1 VYFGKS
7 RKLSRFKKNE
17 IFAHFFRTE
26 NLTVLSLHGINN
38 FLNLKLTFK
47 MKFKKLQIVCLFIF
61 ALFTG
66 VAQAQDPEFEANYLN
81 MYGTGKYLLTEY
93 HPLTFSNTPVK
104 TTITELYDT
113 TTSGWDE
120 FVRLS
125 FRHTPNCARVSG
137 RDIKAFG
144 GFFNFRD
151 TNIYVGNLLTAV
163 VSTDLNTGLQYGR
176 LDFKYRTGSV
186 QPDTL
191 FSSED
196 TTRTVFTYNANGVAS
211 ALVQKRVG
219 GIYQNKERFTYNHN
233 AAKEQVFYR
242 KEVYDSLT
250 VAWFSDQ
257 AYVTTYNAAGKISSI
272 LDISYNSAGTP
283 DTTFIGLTYDAQNRV
298 TSLVGSERINGVV
311 TPVGRFRTLNFETN
325 GNVKEAVSEEYMSG
339 GLYVGSEKVFY
350 KSGNDARLT
359 EIIVQV
365 KNSAG
370 VFINESRYRIE
381 YCGTGVNVTD
391 LVDNSEVKL
400 YPNPVAETLNVEL
413 ETASFNNAMT
423 VEILDI
429 TGRSLKIQSFSS
441 ENAQIN
447 VSELPQGVFFVRVQ
461 SGSNSAIKRFVR
473 AN

>member
-1 VYFGKS
+1 VYFDKS

-47 MKFKKLQIVCLFIF
+47 MKFKKLQIICLFILG
-61 ALFTG
+61 LFTG
-66 VAQAQDPEFEANYLN
+66 LLQAQDPEFEANYLN

-104 TTITELYDT
+104 TAITELYDT

-120 FVRLS
+120 FIRIS
-125 FRHTPNCARVSG
+125 YRHTPNCARVAG

-186 QPDTL
+186 LPDTL
-191 FSSED
+191 ISSAD
-196 TTRTVFTYNANGVAS
+196 TTRTTFTYNANGIAS
-211 ALVQKRVG
+211 ALVQERVG
-219 GIYQNKERFTYNHN
+219 SIYRNKERFTYNHN

-242 KEVYDSLT
+242 KEVYDSST
-250 VAWFSDQ
+250 VAWISSSAF
-257 AYVTTYNAAGKISSI
+257 VTTYNAAGKISSI
-272 LDISYNSAGTP
+272 LDISYSPAGAP
-283 DTTFIGLTYDAQNRV
+283 DTTFVGLTYDAQNRV
-298 TSLVGSERINGVV
+298 TSLVASERINGVV
-311 TPVGRFRTLNFETN
+311 TPFGRFRTLNFETN
-325 GNVKEAVSEEYMSG
+325 GNVKEAVSEEYRNG
-339 GLYVGSEKVFY
+339 IYVADQKVFY
-350 KSGNDARLT
+350 KSGNDGRLT
-359 EIIVQV
+359 EILTQD
-365 KNSAG
+365 KNAAG
-370 VFINESRYRIE
+370 VFINESREKVE
-381 YCGTGVNVTD
+381 YCGTGVNVQD
-391 LVDNSEVKL
+391 LAYNSEVKL

-413 ETASFNNAMT
+413 ETGSFNNTMT